1 MLKKIL
7 LLSIILILLMFSNGR
22 FSLFFTT
29 WISATLLLYWVR
41 NYSPIK
47 GFLWAWLLLAIA
59 WLFQFYGMAPLP
71 LPFYIILAIVYC
83 LIISLPYLLDL
94 ILVKKRSHFLYTL
107 IFPSSWALIE
117 YLIQFTPYGS
127 WGHTA
132 YSQNTQLVLL
142 QSISIFGMSYIT
154 FLIGWF
160 ASICNWS
167 LAQKMEWV
175 KIKKGVLTFGV
186 VMILTLGFGSMRLVF
201 QRPDGETIRI
211 ASISAI
217 KKEDQKSDP
226 ELNQRFLANQLTD
239 KDIKKFNLA
248 ASKVNLD
255 LMNKSIK
262 EAKAGAKIIF
272 WGEANSTILKQNED
286 ELFLSVSQLAKEYQ
300 VYLGMG
306 LGTLNP
312 AREKPLENKLV
323 LYNPKGEK
331 VIDYWKALPVP
342 GGEAAITAIKDTKIQ
357 KTKTIYGTLAVVI
370 CFDMDFPQ
378 HLKQAAGVD
387 ILLVPSNDWEAID
400 PWHTHMA
407 RFRAIEQGFNMI
419 RHTSNGLSVGAD
431 YTGRVISE
439 MDHYTNEEKIL
450 ITHLPSK
457 GITTLYSIIGD
468 IFPIFCL
475 LLLIF
480 ITVYRYQESKG

>member
-1 MLKKIL
+1 
-7 LLSIILILLMFSNGR
+7 MFSNGR
-22 FSLFFTT
+22 FALFFTT

-132 YSQNTQLVLL
+132 YSQNT
-142 QSISIFGMSYIT
+142 
-154 FLIGWF
+154 
-160 ASICNWS
+160 
-167 LAQKMEWV
+167 EWV

-217 KKEDQKSDP
+217 KKEDQKQKSDP

-262 EAKAGAKIIF
+262 EAKAGAKIYF
-272 WGEANSTILKQNED
+272 GVKLTVQ
-286 ELFLSVSQLAKEYQ
+286 
-300 VYLGMG
+300 YL
-306 LGTLNP
+306 N
-312 AREKPLENKLV
+312 
-323 LYNPKGEK
+323 
-331 VIDYWKALPVP
+331 
-342 GGEAAITAIKDTKIQ
+342 
-357 KTKTIYGTLAVVI
+357 KTKMNY
-370 CFDMDFPQ
+370 F
-378 HLKQAAGVD
+378 
-387 ILLVPSNDWEAID
+387 
-400 PWHTHMA
+400 
-407 RFRAIEQGFNMI
+407 
-419 RHTSNGLSVGAD
+419 
-431 YTGRVISE
+431 
-439 MDHYTNEEKIL
+439 
-450 ITHLPSK
+450 
-457 GITTLYSIIGD
+457 
-468 IFPIFCL
+468 
-475 LLLIF
+475 
-480 ITVYRYQESKG
+480 YQ